1 MSSFPPVPE
10 HLSFP
15 KKEHEVLELWDKIDA
30 FQESV
35 RRREKADR
43 SNTYVFYD
51 GPPFATGLPHYGHF
65 VASTLKDVVPRYF
78 TMRGKHIER
87 RFGWDTH
94 GLPIEMET
102 EKALGLSGPTEIRNF
117 GIDKFNEACRSGVLR
132 YTKDWRQII
141 KRLGRWVDFDNDYK
155 TMDPGFMESVW
166 WVFGELWK
174 KGLIYKDFRV
184 MPYSWRLSTPLSNF
198 EANSDYRDV
207 QDPALTVKLELADEP
222 NTYLLIWTTT
232 PWTLP
237 ANVAVAVGDE
247 LDYVKAKRPH
257 DDATYILAAARVEA
271 ILGKEAQILSEFK
284 GSDLVGKRY
293 KPLFNYLQ
301 EHASQIFVVLASK
314 HVTTTDGAG
323 LVHMAPGYG
332 EEDFQAVKAAG
343 LPLLGHDFVDEE
355 GRFSAQVTD
364 FAGQNIKEADHK
376 IIKHLKEAGAV
387 LRHDTIQHSYPFCW
401 RSGTPLIYKAVPT
414 WFMRVTAIKDKL
426 VEHNN
431 KIHWVP
437 EFVGEKRFGNW
448 LLDAQD
454 WSISRNRFW
463 GTPIPLWICDACKEV
478 TCISSV
484 EELAQ
489 KSGTRV
495 TDLHSHF
502 VDKITWSCG
511 CSGTACGGAAAA
523 GTMKRVTEVFDCW
536 FDTGSVPYASVHYPF
551 ENRERFTE
559 RFPAEYIAEGL
570 DQTRA
575 WFYTLLVLSTALFD
589 SHPFKNVI
597 VNGLVLAEDGSKMSK
612 SKRNYPDP
620 LKVLEEH
627 GADALRAYLINSPV
641 VRAEPLLFS
650 EKGVKE
656 VVRLVMIPL
665 YHSWSF
671 FVQYANIDGFDPK
684 VDLAKAPAL
693 KDRPE
698 MDRWLL
704 SVLQSLVSEVNKQM
718 EGYYLYRVIPP
729 MMDFIDDL
737 TNWYIRM
744 TRRRFWKNAQDE
756 ASKAD
761 KLSAYATLY
770 EVLTTFSKMLAPVL
784 PFFTETMYQNLV
796 VATGM
801 DERDEK
807 SVHFCDYPVE
817 DASKIDR
824 SLEAQVSVIR
834 QVVKMGRALREKH
847 KLKTRQPLRDVTVVT
862 HDAQARAALLTHAE
876 LVEQEL
882 NVKEVRVVEDDSSLC
897 TLVIKANFKTL
908 GKKMGQ
914 RMKFAADAISQFGRA
929 EWETLSNGGALI
941 VEGESITAEDVTV
954 TRIASDDVV
963 VETSGALTVAL
974 ETKLDQELMDEG
986 LMREVVSQLQK
997 LRKDSGFDV
1006 TDRVSV
1012 EFMTA
1017 DAQLAGVLKKF
1028 DTHIASEILAT
1039 NMRVS
1044 SQEDWKLE
1052 SELAHDLLVEDLNLK
1067 VRIAKAT

>member
-1 MSSFPPVPE
+1 MPSFPPVPE

-30 FQESV
+30 FRQSV
-35 RRREKADR
+35 ERRQRADK

-102 EKALGLSGPTEIRNF
+102 EKALGLSGPTQIREY
-117 GIDKFNEACRSGVLR
+117 GVDKFNEACRSGVLR
-132 YTKDWRQII
+132 YTGEWRQII

-155 TMDPGFMESVW
+155 TMDASFMESVW
-166 WVFGELWK
+166 WAFGELFK
-174 KGLIYKDFRV
+174 KGFIYQDFRV

-207 QDPALTVKLELADEP
+207 QDPALTVKLALKDEP

-237 ANVAVAVGDE
+237 SNVAVAVGEDI
-247 LDYVKAKRPH
+247 DYVKAQKPH
-257 DDATYILAAARVEA
+257 DDAVYILAAARVEA
-271 ILGKEAQILSEFK
+271 VLGKEAQVIEELK
-284 GSDLVGKRY
+284 GSTLVGKRY
-293 KPLFNYLQ
+293 KPLFSYLN
-301 EHASQIFVVLASK
+301 EHADKIFKVLASK
-314 HVTTTDGAG
+314 HVTTTDGTG
-323 LVHMAPGYG
+323 LVHMAPGFG

-355 GRFSAQVTD
+355 GRFSEQVTD
-364 FAGQNIKEADHK
+364 FASQNHKEADPK
-376 IIKHLKEAGAV
+376 IIKHLKEAGV
-387 LRHDTIQHSYPFCW
+387 ILRHDTIQHSYPFCW

-414 WFMRVTAIKDKL
+414 WFMRVTAIKEKL
-426 VEHNN
+426 VANN
-431 KIHWVP
+431 QNIHWVP

-448 LLDAQD
+448 LADAQD
-454 WSISRNRFW
+454 WAISRNRFW
-463 GTPIPLWICDACKEV
+463 GTPIPLWTCEGCKKI
-478 TCISSV
+478 TCIASV
-484 EELAQ
+484 AELE
-489 KSGTRV
+489 KRSGEKV
-495 TDLHSHF
+495 SDIHSHF
-502 VDKITWSCG
+502 VDRLKIKCE
-511 CSGTACGGAAAA
+511 CGGA
-523 GTMKRVTEVFDCW
+523 MQRVPEVFDCW
-536 FDTGSVPYASVHYPF
+536 FDTGCVPYASIHYPF
-551 ENRERFTE
+551 ENFDAFKN

-575 WFYTLLVLSTALFD
+575 WFYVLLVLSTALFD

-620 LKVLEEH
+620 SKVLEEH

-684 VDLAKAPAL
+684 SDLARAPAVAE
-693 KDRPE
+693 RPE
-698 MDRWLL
+698 LDRWLL
-704 SVLQSLVSEVNKQM
+704 SVLQSLVREVNTQM

-729 MMDFIDDL
+729 MMEFIDDL
-737 TNWYIRM
+737 TNWYIRLN
-744 TRRRFWKNAQDE
+744 RRRFWKNAEDE
-756 ASKAD
+756 AGRAD
-761 KLSAYATLY
+761 KLAAYATLY

-801 DERDEK
+801 EQNGER
-807 SVHFCDYPVE
+807 SVHFCDYPTE
-817 DASKIDR
+817 DARKIDR
-824 SLEAQVSVIR
+824 ALEADVDVVR

-847 KLKTRQPLRDVTVVT
+847 RLKTRQPLRDVTVVT
-862 HDAQARAALLTHAE
+862 HDAKARAAMMTHAE
-876 LVEQEL
+876 LIEQEL
-882 NVKEVRVVEDDSSLC
+882 NVKEVRVLEDDNALC

-908 GKKMGQ
+908 GKRMGP
-914 RMKFAADAISQFGRA
+914 RMKVMADAIAKLGRQ
-929 EWETLSNGGALI
+929 EWDELSAGKTI
-941 VEGESITAEDVTV
+941 TVEGESISAEDVIV
-954 TRIASDDVV
+954 SRIASAEVV
-963 VETSGALTVAL
+963 VETAGTLTVAL
-974 ETKLDQELMDEG
+974 ETKLDPELVDEG

-997 LRKDSGFDV
+997 LRKDSGLEV
-1006 TDRVSV
+1006 TDRIAVELVS
-1012 EFMTA
+1012 A
-1017 DAQLAGVLKKF
+1017 DEALVGALRKYESHV
-1028 DTHIASEILAT
+1028 ASEVLAT
-1039 NMRVS
+1039 FLKVS
-1044 SQEDWKLE
+1044 ASEAWDAKLA
-1052 SELAHDLLVEDLNLK
+1052 SAQTQELAIDESILK
-1067 VRIAKAT
+1067 VRLQVLKNEGLNS